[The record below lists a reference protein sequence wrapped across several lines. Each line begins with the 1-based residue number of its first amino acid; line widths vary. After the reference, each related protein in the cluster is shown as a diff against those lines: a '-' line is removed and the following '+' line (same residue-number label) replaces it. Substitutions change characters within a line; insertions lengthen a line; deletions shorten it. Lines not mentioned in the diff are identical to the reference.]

1 MSVIRMVISWPF
13 TYSVSPNQVKWCA
26 SLGYLLLGLAL
37 VAGSAVAEESRYQ
50 RTLLALQHSKA
61 ELKGRFA
68 VAALLELNEVYLA
81 EADLARKESESAEA
95 PAKLYAWSR
104 AVEQYA
110 SQLALVIDDIDFG
123 LPVELQLN
131 PREVAAVRVAGR
143 TIMLAHPRHSQ
154 QLVYEQ
160 SVLNLFCAGNP
171 CRELTSVASK
181 QSPIPMSTALVVP
194 GWEFNEHGPTCN
206 HLQLQV
212 SFKPAG
218 NLRQQ
223 RQLCQQLMQEVEI
236 LATELAWQ
244 QRHDID
250 IDWGVLVIKPTP
262 MRPEHLVLLNDVGDS
277 VLVSLPLL
285 YGTDKLLEKVSPWL
299 RQRHSSDGPPAISLD
314 SSALGWE

>member
-1 MSVIRMVISWPF
+1 MSVTRMAISWLF
-13 TYSVSPNQVKWCA
+13 TYLASHYQVKLFA
-26 SLGYLLLGLAL
+26 SLCCLFLGFSLLT
-37 VAGSAVAEESRYQ
+37 GSALAEDSRYQ
-50 RTLLALQHSKA
+50 RTLLALQNSEA
-61 ELKGRFA
+61 QLKGRFA

-81 EADLARKESESAEA
+81 EADLARKESESAED

-110 SQLALVIDDIDFG
+110 SQLALVIDDVDFG

-131 PREVAAVRVAGR
+131 PREVAAVSVAGR

-171 CRELTSVASK
+171 CRELTSVADS
-181 QSPIPMSTALVVP
+181 QSAIPMSPALVVP
-194 GWEFNEHGPTCN
+194 EWEFNEHGPTCS
-206 HLQLQV
+206 HLQLQL
-212 SFKPAG
+212 SFKSGG

-223 RQLCQQLMQEVEI
+223 RQLCEQLMQEVEI

-250 IDWGVLVIKPTP
+250 IDWDVLKIKPTP
-262 MRPEHLVLLNDVGDS
+262 MRPEHLVLLNDAGDS
-277 VLVSLPLL
+277 LLVSLPLL
-285 YGTDKLLEKVSPWL
+285 YGTDQLLEQISPWL
-299 RQRHSSDGPPAISLD
+299 RQRHASDGPPAISLD

>member
-1 MSVIRMVISWPF
+1 MSLS
-13 TYSVSPNQVKWCA
+13 A
-26 SLGYLLLGLAL
+26 SLGCLLLGLAL
-37 VAGSAVAEESRYQ
+37 LTGSAVAEDSRYQ
-50 RTLLALQHSKA
+50 RTLLALQGSEA

-104 AVEQYA
+104 AVEQFA
-110 SQLALVIDDIDFG
+110 SQLALVMDDIDFG

-143 TIMLAHPRHSQ
+143 TIMLAHPRHTQ

-171 CRELTSVASK
+171 CRELTSVAGK
-181 QSPIPMSTALVVP
+181 QSAIPMSAALVVA
-194 GWEFNEHGPTCN
+194 GWEFSEHGPICS

-212 SFKPAG
+212 SFKAAG
-218 NLRQQ
+218 NLRLQ

-250 IDWGVLVIKPTP
+250 IDWDGLNIKSTP
-262 MRPEHLVLLNDVGDS
+262 RRPEHLVLLNGVGDS
-277 VLVSLPLL
+277 LLVSLPLL
-285 YGTDKLLEKVSPWL
+285 YGTDQLLEQVSPWL
-299 RQRHSSDGPPAISLD
+299 QQRHSRDGPPAISLD
-314 SSALGWE
+314 ASALGWE